1 MDTIAINEK
10 DYKQSFVGKLYRT
23 NKNRIV
29 FIVGYDELLD
39 VIKDIY
45 SFYELDNPNKISLA
59 SGYDVRQLW
68 EEVDIDDV

>member
-23 NKNRIV
+23 NENKIV
-29 FIVGYDELLD
+29 FIVGYDELLK

-45 SFYELDNPNKISLA
+45 SFYELKSPDKISLA
-59 SGYDVRQLW
+59 TGYDVRQLW
-68 EEVDIDDV
+68 EEIDIDDV

>member
-1 MDTIAINEK
+1 MDTIAITEEK
-10 DYKQSFVGKLYRT
+10 YKQSFVGKIYRT
-23 NKNRIV
+23 NKNKIV
-29 FIVGYDELLD
+29 FIEGYNEILG

-45 SFYELDNPNKISLA
+45 SFYELEYPNKISLA